1 MRLDNKALYEKIMRN
16 VSKEVKRTLNE
27 AAKPK
32 IYKPR
37 TKEELINLI
46 IERCSKWYH
55 AARYGNGSD
64 SACPDFS
71 DIDTK
76 YIKDMSWL
84 FALAMQEWRRR
95 CPNEDYYGFPHNIDL
110 SAWNT
115 SKVENMEGMF
125 SGVGPGHGVHFN
137 MIYGLENF
145 DTSRVKN
152 MSFLFAGNESLKK
165 GAVDIWNWNVRN
177 VEYLDAAFM
186 CDVNYFG
193 VGYTNI
199 FKEWVPQ
206 LTKLKSCRFLF
217 YGLKNCKYFEEITL
231 NCPRLKSVR
240 GMCARMYNLYS
251 VENLTF
257 NCPKLIDATGLI
269 EGCDSLGQGTMVIRY
284 RCYDTHAEGKD
295 KIIFKYRPTKL
306 LKTIRDKA
314 KENAPFRDGLDIAS
328 NYQIDVYKYCKNNPI
343 A

>member
-64 SACPDFS
+64 RDRPNFS

-84 FALAMQEWRRR
+84 FSLARKEWARR

-110 SAWNT
+110 STWNT

-125 SGVGPGHGVHFN
+125 AWIGFN
-137 MIYGLENF
+137 YINGLDGF
-145 DTSRVKN
+145 DTSKVKN
-152 MSFLFAGNESLKK
+152 MSFLFAGNESLHYP
-165 GAVDIWNWNVRN
+165 DIENWNVSN
-177 VEYLDAAFM
+177 VQYMDATFM
-186 CDVNYFG
+186 CDVNYYN
-193 VGYTNI
+193 VRYHDI
-199 FKEWVPQ
+199 FKTWLPQ
-206 LTKLKSCRFLF
+206 LKKLVSCRFLF
-217 YGLKNCKYFEEITL
+217 YNLDSCKYFENITF

-240 GMCARMYNLYS
+240 GMCARMHDLYS

-257 NCPKLIDATGLI
+257 NCPKLIDATGMI
-269 EGCDSLGQGTMVIRY
+269 EGCSGLGKGTMIIRY
-284 RCYDTHAEGKD
+284 KCYDTHAEGKD

-306 LKTIRDKA
+306 MKTVREKPKPDTQ
-314 KENAPFRDGLDIAS
+314 FRDGYSIQS
-328 NYQIDVYKYCKNNPI
+328 NYMSSVYQYCKNNPI
-343 A
+343 T